1 MGMTFNLL
9 QNFDVFEKFRDLP
22 TQIKV
27 AEDIALH
34 KEKLSRDVW
43 QIALATTDK
52 EGLLSVVAGLL
63 TAYGANIS
71 SADIFAVPETS
82 DQTRPQ
88 ATAISLARIMD
99 IFTVN
104 LADVNDPERTLS
116 DLFEELADTNR
127 DMAQSGIDAVRDRLI
142 DMVATAIETRAPSGE
157 QLLPVKIVIDNDLS
171 DTDTV
176 VRITSQDIPGF
187 LFAFANALALL
198 EINIEQATIRTEG
211 GEVHD
216 TFWIRN
222 LHGRKILDKDKLQEL
237 RFACALIKQFAYL
250 LPHCPNPGQAIRQF
264 RDLAARLLEDPE
276 RAADFTS
283 IQSAQTMQTLASL
296 MGVSRFLWED
306 FLRMQHENLFPLIRN
321 REEIEKTLDR
331 EQWSDML
338 RKELEAAD
346 NYEQKVKIL
355 NDFKDRE
362 MFRIDLRHITR
373 TIGDVA
379 FSRELT
385 TLTDV
390 IVAQTAE
397 ICHATVASRFGRPEV
412 EGQPCSWC
420 ILAAGKYGGCEM
432 GFASDLELLFI
443 YQAQGTTGGQ
453 RCVENSRYFE
463 EFVRTF
469 LKALKSRKEGIF
481 EIDLRLRPF
490 GNKGTLASSL
500 QAFQNYYAI
509 DSQAEQFERLAMVK
523 LRPIA
528 GDEGLLRR
536 VMEAR
541 DAFVFSGAPIDYAN
555 ILHLRRRQD
564 AELVKNGRV
573 NLKLSAGG
581 LVDIEYFLQAQLIEH
596 GAADPA
602 LRVSNAMQG
611 LNRLEAAGWIAP
623 ARANDLR
630 RAYRC
635 FRRTIDALRAVRGNA
650 RDLTLPLPKSPD
662 YLYLSRRLGFANPE
676 ELSAEIAWSRELS
689 RNLWIT
695 RSRALP

>member
-1 MGMTFNLL
+1 MTLHL
-9 QNFDVFEKFRDLP
+9 SQNIDVFEKLSPMLDQVTAP
-22 TQIKV
+22 
-27 AEDIALH
+27 DDMCLH
-34 KEKLSRDVW
+34 KERISPEVW

-63 TAYGANIS
+63 TAYGANIM
-71 SADIFAVPETS
+71 SADIWAAPE
-82 DQTRPQ
+82 
-88 ATAISLARIMD
+88 SLLKNGLPAAMPKLSRIMD

-104 LADVNDPERTLS
+104 LADAQDPECKLS
-116 DLFEELADTNR
+116 ALFDELTATNR
-127 DMAQSGIDAVRDRLI
+127 EMAKNGIDAVRDKLI
-142 DMVATAIETRAPSGE
+142 DVVAKAIETTAPSGE
-157 QLLPVKIVIDNDLS
+157 QLLPVNIAIDNTVS

-198 EINIEQATIRTEG
+198 EINIQQARIRTEG
-211 GEVHD
+211 SDVHD
-216 TFWIRN
+216 TFWIRD
-222 LHGRKILDKDKLQEL
+222 LHGRKIVDKDKLQEL

-264 RDLAARLLEDPE
+264 RDLASRLLEDPQ

-283 IQSAQTMQTLASL
+283 IQSTQTMQTLASL

-321 REEIEKTLDR
+321 RAEIEKNLDR
-331 EQWSDML
+331 HQWTDML
-338 RKELEAAD
+338 RKELEPAQ
-346 NYEQKVKIL
+346 NHEHKVKIL

-379 FSRELT
+379 FARELT

-390 IVAQTAE
+390 IVTQTAE
-397 ICHATVASRFGRPEV
+397 ICHTEATSRFGQPKIN
-412 EGQPCSWC
+412 GQPCKWG
-420 ILAAGKYGGCEM
+420 ILAAGKYGGSEM

-443 YQAQGTTGGQ
+443 YQGQGATNGL
-453 RCVENSRYFE
+453 RSVENSRYFE
-463 EFVRTF
+463 EFVRIF

-500 QAFQNYYAI
+500 PAFKNYYAV

-523 LRPIA
+523 LRPVA
-528 GDEGLLRR
+528 GDATLLAQ

-541 DAFVFSGAPIDYAN
+541 DAFVFSGRPIDYAN
-555 ILHLRRRQD
+555 LLHLRKRQD
-564 AELVKNGRV
+564 AELVDSGMI
-573 NLKLSAGG
+573 NLKLSEGG

-596 GAADPA
+596 GAADPDM
-602 LRVSNAMQG
+602 RVPNAMQG
-611 LNRLEAAGWIAP
+611 LKRLEAADWITP
-623 ARANDLR
+623 QRANDLR

-650 RDLTLPLPKSPD
+650 KDLTLPSPESPD
-662 YLYLSRRLGFANPE
+662 YLYLSRRLGFASPE

-689 RNLWIT
+689 RNLW
-695 RSRALP
+695 L